1 MNLYDHYTDALE
13 KVAQTI
19 ALKDLP
25 KDSRRIMANHLAV
38 HNADRSMDEAMRSA
52 RAADYMD
59 RQAKRSDRKKDKPGI
74 LSSIRRGGP
83 TRAKAFHAKNH
94 TAATGLSKE
103 HSKSLDTHKRRAK
116 EHLTHA
122 HRMDAASSA
131 GDAKAY
137 YKATDDYANKYLKNV
152 AVTKTPSGQFRVH
165 GKVTA
170 H

>member
-1 MNLYDHYTDALE
+1 MNFYDLYTDALE

-25 KDSRRIMANHLAV
+25 KETRGHMANHLAL
-38 HNADRSMDEAMRSA
+38 HNADRLMDEAERSA
-52 RAADYMD
+52 RAVDYTD
-59 RQAKRSDRKKDKPGI
+59 RQAKRSGRKKDKPGI

-83 TRAKAFHAKNH
+83 TKAKAFHAKNH
-94 TAATGLSKE
+94 AAATGLSKE
-103 HSKSLDTHKRRAK
+103 HSKNLDTHNRSSK

-122 HRMDAASSA
+122 RRMDAASRA

-165 GKVTA
+165 GKVTG